1 MYNNKNNGKR
11 YVSPLRQR
19 RLKHRK
25 RHVLT
30 IALVS
35 VICCI
40 ISGLTLA
47 YVFTHTDPLENTF
60 DPSKV
65 SCEVLEGEDGH
76 TFDGETKTNVKIQ
89 NTGETDA
96 YIRAAV
102 VVTWM
107 SEDKKTVTASVPQEG
122 EGKDYSITYATNSGW
137 LKGADGFWYYTS
149 PVAVDGNTEVLI
161 SDCHLLDT
169 ATIPEGFYLSVEIV
183 ASAIQ
188 STPESVVTD
197 QWSSGVASVGTD
209 GTLNIRTAE

>member
-1 MYNNKNNGKR
+1 MYNNKNNEKR

-19 RLKHRK
+19 RSKDRK
-25 RHVLT
+25 RHMLT

-40 ISGLTLA
+40 ISGVTLA
-47 YVFTHTDPLENTF
+47 YVFTHTNPLVNTF

-65 SCEVLEGEDGH
+65 SCQVLEGEDGH

-107 SEDKKTVTASVPQEG
+107 SEDEKTVTASVPQEG
-122 EGKDYSITYATNSGW
+122 TDYSITYANDSGW
-137 LKGADGFWYYTS
+137 LKGADDFWYYTS
-149 PVAVDGNTEVLI
+149 PVAVDGNTEVLV
-161 SDCHLLDT
+161 SDCHLSDT

-188 STPESVVTD
+188 STPDYVVTQ
-197 QWSSGVASVGTD
+197 QWSSGVNSVGTD

>member
-1 MYNNKNNGKR
+1 MYNNKNNEKR

-19 RLKHRK
+19 RSKDRK
-25 RHVLT
+25 RHMLT

-40 ISGLTLA
+40 ISGVTLA

-65 SCEVLEGEDGH
+65 SCQVLEGEDGH

-96 YIRAAV
+96 YIRATV

-107 SEDKKTVTASVPQEG
+107 SEDKKTVTASVPQENT
-122 EGKDYSITYATNSGW
+122 DYSITYAIRSGW

-149 PVAVDGNTEVLI
+149 PVAVDDSTKVLI

-188 STPESVVTD
+188 STPEYVVTQ
-197 QWSSGVASVGTD
+197 QWSSGVNSVGTD

>member
-1 MYNNKNNGKR
+1 MYNNKNNEKR

-19 RLKHRK
+19 RSKDRK
-25 RHVLT
+25 RHILT

-40 ISGLTLA
+40 ISGVTLA

-65 SCEVLEGEDGH
+65 SCQVLEGEDGH

-89 NTGETDA
+89 NTGQTDA

-107 SEDKKTVTASVPQEG
+107 SEDKKTVTASVPQENT
-122 EGKDYSITYATNSGW
+122 DYSITYAIGSGW

-149 PVAVDGNTEVLI
+149 PVAVDDNTKVLI
-161 SDCHLLDT
+161 NDCHLLDT
-169 ATIPEGFYLSVEIV
+169 ANIPEGFYLSVEIV

-188 STPESVVTD
+188 STPEYVVTQ
-197 QWSSGVASVGTD
+197 QWSSGVNSVGTD

>member
-1 MYNNKNNGKR
+1 MYNNKNNEKR

-19 RLKHRK
+19 RSKDRK
-25 RHVLT
+25 RHMLT

-40 ISGLTLA
+40 ISGVTLA

-65 SCEVLEGEDGH
+65 SCQVLEGEDGN
-76 TFDGETKTNVKIQ
+76 TFDGETKTDVQIQ

-96 YIRAAV
+96 YIRVAV

-107 SEDKKTVTASVPQEG
+107 SEDKKTVTASVPQENT
-122 EGKDYSITYATNSGW
+122 DYSITYAIGSGW

-149 PVAVDGNTEVLI
+149 PVAVDDITKVLI

-188 STPESVVTD
+188 STPEYVVTQ
-197 QWSSGVASVGTD
+197 QWSSGVNSVGTD
-209 GTLNIRTAE
+209 GTLTIKTGE

>member
-1 MYNNKNNGKR
+1 MYNNKNNEKR

-19 RLKHRK
+19 RSKDRK
-25 RHVLT
+25 RHMLT

-40 ISGLTLA
+40 ISGVTLA
-47 YVFTHTDPLENTF
+47 YVFTHTNPLENTF

-65 SCEVLEGEDGH
+65 SCQVLEGEDGH

-89 NTGETDA
+89 NTGQTDA

-107 SEDKKTVTASVPQEG
+107 SEDKKTVTASVPQENT
-122 EGKDYSITYATNSGW
+122 DYSITYAIGSGW

-149 PVAVDGNTEVLI
+149 PVAVDDSTKVLI

-169 ATIPEGFYLSVEIV
+169 ANIPEGFYLSVEIV

-188 STPESVVTD
+188 STPEYVVTQ
-197 QWSSGVASVGTD
+197 QWSSGVNSVGTD